1 MLLQKWERRIKKILC
16 SLHGLC
22 NVSWGFWTI
31 SHYLKYMQE
40 KHSAQLPLL
49 KVLEL
54 KYTYGNME
62 NENTSFWLELL
73 NGNLR

>member
-1 MLLQKWERRIKKILC
+1 
-16 SLHGLC
+16 
-22 NVSWGFWTI
+22 
-31 SHYLKYMQE
+31 MQE

-49 KVLEL
+49 KLLEL